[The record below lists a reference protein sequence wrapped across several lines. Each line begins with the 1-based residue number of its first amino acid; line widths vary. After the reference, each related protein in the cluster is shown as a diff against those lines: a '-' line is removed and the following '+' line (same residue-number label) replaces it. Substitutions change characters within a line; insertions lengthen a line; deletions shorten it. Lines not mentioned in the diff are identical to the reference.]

1 MKGERGTVSG
11 GIIEAEQSMNIVKPA
26 TVWKLSG
33 DKMGDR
39 AQEQIN
45 HIEDSLQ
52 ILVRHPK
59 IQLSCVN

>member
-39 AQEQIN
+39 TQEQIN